1 MSLTSIAQ
9 PTQASSGFDRL
20 LRTAK
25 DEQLRNMAQQ
35 YKDKDTIAFSL
46 ITQEG
51 MRRKEV
57 RDAAQAEATRAQMG
71 GAPTTVADQQIA
83 NMTPAPVAPAAP
95 AMNAGIAQLNTP
107 NIARM
112 AEGGI
117 AGYDDGGMAQGGMYD
132 FAQRSEP
139 VLRMADGG
147 YVARYADTGSVNSP
161 FEDALRT
168 TLRYE
173 GGYVENDAGRG
184 PSKFGINKAA
194 NPDVDIKNL
203 TKEQAREL
211 YKKRYWDAIGGD
223 SLAAKDPALAK
234 VAFDTAVNM
243 GVNKAKQLVTE
254 SKGNPSALLQM
265 RQQHYDKLI
274 EADPKKFAP
283 YKSGWQSR
291 LADLATSVVPSAQA
305 GTLPQQGA
313 KTGDLASQIPGQSY
327 TAPASNYDQTNSV
340 FGRMA
345 DKLGIPLEAQR
356 QISTTLNAPTPL
368 APAAA
373 LPKSGGMMS
382 GLASLGEK
390 LGDKLGLLQGPKGRM
405 SAAEIAALQKQ
416 NGGLKTLEAA
426 QQATK
431 DAQAAGATLDEQEY
445 IRKMM
450 EARRAKEAAD
460 KYSKAAEI
468 AQASQAREVGDVL
481 TAQRLAQTG
490 EKAQV
495 AGRTNALMNAVAPA
509 SGATASDRPAV
520 KADLDAFDRED
531 AEMGA
536 AMRAGEQTKVPDKN
550 DILKATKE
558 AVPAET
564 LFGLGKQDVMML
576 GLQLMASKNPR
587 MLGALGEAGIGTLA
601 AKTAREKAQTEKEY
615 TEAHKESMLAS
626 AARARAETDYL
637 QSGAKGIGLVQKA
650 ADADYDNWLK
660 AMQANPMLKMQLTPE
675 LAAQKRQ
682 EFLDKAYKMYKIE
695 APAGTSS
702 APTASS
708 SDPLGILSKKG

>member
-20 LRTAK
+20 LRTAG

-51 MRRKEV
+51 MRRKDV

-71 GAPTTVADQQIA
+71 GPPRTVADQQIA

-95 AMNAGIAQLNTP
+95 MMGAGIAQLQAP

-112 AEGGI
+112 ADGGI
-117 AGYDDGGMAQGGMYD
+117 AGYDDGGMYNY
-132 FAQRSEP
+132 AQRSEP
-139 VLRMADGG
+139 VLRMAGG
-147 YVARYADTGSVNSP
+147 GMAGYMPGFRDTGAVNAP

-173 GGYVENDAGRG
+173 GGFVEDDAGRG

-194 NPDVDIKNL
+194 NPDVDVKNL

-223 SLAAKDPALAK
+223 SLAAKDPAFAK

-243 GVNKAKQLVTE
+243 GVGKTKQLVAE
-254 SKGNPSALLQM
+254 SKGDSKALLNM

-291 LADLATSVVPSAQA
+291 LADLATSVIPSAEA

-313 KTGDLASQIPGQSY
+313 KTNDLASQIPGQRVPAPAAQAPSTY
-327 TAPASNYDQTNSV
+327 FGLPESETTRNIQNTLAAVPGIGGLLKGAAAGTGAISRLGRTAPAVATAV
-340 FGRMA
+340 
-345 DKLGIPLEAQR
+345 
-356 QISTTLNAPTPL
+356 TTPNVVPVPNI
-368 APAAA
+368 APAA
-373 LPKSGGMMS
+373 
-382 GLASLGEK
+382 EK
-390 LGDKLGLLQGPKGRM
+390 
-405 SAAEIAALQKQ
+405 
-416 NGGLKTLEAA
+416 
-426 QQATK
+426 
-431 DAQAAGATLDEQEY
+431 
-445 IRKMM
+445 
-450 EARRAKEAAD
+450 
-460 KYSKAAEI
+460 
-468 AQASQAREVGDVL
+468 
-481 TAQRLAQTG
+481 QT
-490 EKAQV
+490 
-495 AGRTNALMNAVAPA
+495 
-509 SGATASDRPAV
+509 V
-520 KADLDAFDRED
+520 KADLDAMDRED

-536 AMRAGEQTKVPDKN
+536 AMRANQQPKVPDKN
-550 DILKATKE
+550 DILKATTE
-558 AVPAET
+558 AVPPET

-601 AKTAREKAQTEKEY
+601 AKTAREKAQTEKDY
-615 TEAHKESMLAS
+615 TQAAKESMLAS
-626 AARARAETDYL
+626 AARSRAETDYL
-637 QSGAKGIGLVQKA
+637 QSGAKGISAVQKA
-650 ADADYDNWLK
+650 ADIDYDNWLK
-660 AMQANPMLKMQLTPE
+660 SMQANPMLKMNITPE

-682 EFLDKAYKMYKIE
+682 EFLDKAYKMYKME
-695 APAGTSS
+695 APAGASS
-702 APTASS
+702 APAAPS

>member
-1 MSLTSIAQ
+1 MSLQSIAQ

-20 LRTAK
+20 LRTAG

-51 MRRKEV
+51 MRRKDV

-71 GAPTTVADQQIA
+71 GPPRTVADQQIA

-95 AMNAGIAQLNTP
+95 MMNAGIAQLQAP

-112 AEGGI
+112 ADGGI
-117 AGYDDGGMAQGGMYD
+117 AGYDDGGMYD

-139 VLRMADGG
+139 VLRMAGG
-147 YVARYADTGSVNSP
+147 GMAGYMPGFRDTGEVNAP

-173 GGYVENDAGRG
+173 GGFVEDDAGRG

-194 NPDVDIKNL
+194 NPDVDVKNL

-223 SLAAKDPALAK
+223 SLAAKDPAFAK

-243 GVNKAKQLVTE
+243 GVNKTKQLVAE
-254 SKGNPSALLQM
+254 SKGDPKALLQM

-291 LADLATSVVPSAQA
+291 LADLATSVIPSAEA

-313 KTGDLASQIPGQSY
+313 GAGDLASQIPGQRVS
-327 TAPASNYDQTNSV
+327 APASNYDQTNSF

-345 DKLGIPLEAQR
+345 DKMGIPLEAQR
-356 QISTTLNAPTPL
+356 QIATTLNAPTPL

-373 LPKSGGMMS
+373 LPKSGGMLS
-382 GLASLGEK
+382 GISALGEK
-390 LGDKLGLLQGPKGRM
+390 LGNKLGILQGPAGRM

-416 NGGLKTLEAA
+416 TGGLKTLEAA

-431 DAQAAGATLDEQEY
+431 DAQAAGATLEEQDY

-468 AQASQAREVGDVL
+468 AQASQAREVGDVA

-490 EKAQV
+490 ERAQA
-495 AGRTNALMNAVAPA
+495 AGRTDAMMNAVAPA
-509 SGATASDRPAV
+509 SGAATASGKPAI
-520 KADLDAFDRED
+520 KADLDAMDRED

-536 AMRAGEQTKVPDKN
+536 AMRANQQPKVPDKN
-550 DILKATKE
+550 DILKATTE
-558 AVPAET
+558 AVPPET

-601 AKTAREKAQTEKEY
+601 AKTAREKAQTEKELSQS
-615 TEAHKESMLAS
+615 HKDYYAAS
-626 AARARAETDYL
+626 AARSRAETDYL
-637 QSGAKGIGLVQKA
+637 ASGAKGIGAVQKA
-650 ADADYDNWLK
+650 ADIDYDNWLK
-660 AMQANPMLKMQLTPE
+660 AMQANPMLKMNITPE

-682 EFLDKAYKMYKIE
+682 EFLDKAYKMYKME
-695 APAGTSS
+695 APAGASS
-702 APTASS
+702 APAASS

>member
-25 DEQLRNMAQQ
+25 DEQLRTMAQQ

-57 RDAAQAEATRAQMG
+57 RDAAQAEAARAQMG

-147 YVARYADTGSVNSP
+147 YVARYADTGSVNAP
-161 FEDALRT
+161 FEDAFRT

-194 NPDVDIKNL
+194 NPDVDVKNL

-243 GVNKAKQLVTE
+243 GVGKAKQLVTE
-254 SKGNPSALLQM
+254 SKGNPSALLEM

-313 KTGDLASQIPGQSY
+313 KTGDLASQIPGYDRPVPAAQAPSTY
-327 TAPASNYDQTNSV
+327 FGLPESEATRNTQNTISALPGIGGLLKGASAGTGAISRLGRATPAAATAITTPNVVPVPNIAPAS
-340 FGRMA
+340 
-345 DKLGIPLEAQR
+345 DK
-356 QISTTLNAPTPL
+356 
-368 APAAA
+368 
-373 LPKSGGMMS
+373 
-382 GLASLGEK
+382 
-390 LGDKLGLLQGPKGRM
+390 
-405 SAAEIAALQKQ
+405 
-416 NGGLKTLEAA
+416 
-426 QQATK
+426 
-431 DAQAAGATLDEQEY
+431 
-445 IRKMM
+445 
-450 EARRAKEAAD
+450 
-460 KYSKAAEI
+460 
-468 AQASQAREVGDVL
+468 
-481 TAQRLAQTG
+481 
-490 EKAQV
+490 
-495 AGRTNALMNAVAPA
+495 
-509 SGATASDRPAV
+509 PAV

-626 AARARAETDYL
+626 AARARAETEYL

-695 APAGTSS
+695 APAGASS

>member
-1 MSLTSIAQ
+1 MSLQSIAQ
-9 PTQASSGFDRL
+9 PAQASSGFDKL
-20 LRTAK
+20 LRTAG

-51 MRRKEV
+51 MRRKDV

-71 GAPTTVADQQIA
+71 GPPRTVADQQIA
-83 NMTPAPVAPAAP
+83 NMMPAPVAPAAP
-95 AMNAGIAQLNTP
+95 MMNAGIAQLQAP

-112 AEGGI
+112 ADGGI
-117 AGYDDGGMAQGGMYD
+117 AGYDDGGMYD

-139 VLRMADGG
+139 VLRMAGG
-147 YVARYADTGSVNSP
+147 GMAGYMPGFRDTGAVNAP

-173 GGYVENDAGRG
+173 GGFVEDDAGRG

-194 NPDVDIKNL
+194 NPDVDVKNL

-223 SLAAKDPALAK
+223 SLAAKDPAFAK

-243 GVNKAKQLVTE
+243 GVNKTKQLVAE
-254 SKGNPSALLQM
+254 SKGDPKALLQM

-291 LADLATSVVPSAQA
+291 LADLATSVIPSAEA
-305 GTLPQQGA
+305 GTLPQQ
-313 KTGDLASQIPGQSY
+313 
-327 TAPASNYDQTNSV
+327 
-340 FGRMA
+340 
-345 DKLGIPLEAQR
+345 
-356 QISTTLNAPTPL
+356 
-368 APAAA
+368 
-373 LPKSGGMMS
+373 
-382 GLASLGEK
+382 
-390 LGDKLGLLQGPKGRM
+390 
-405 SAAEIAALQKQ
+405 
-416 NGGLKTLEAA
+416 
-426 QQATK
+426 
-431 DAQAAGATLDEQEY
+431 AQAAAPAQVQKPQLENAKKTADDTAYAGLYSLTAPGVVSSAVDAGNTLFQKFGHQPANIGPMQPQQALSNAQKFGRAAGALAVPATVLQGGLGATELAGSNLQLMSGDVG
-445 IRKMM
+445 RKMTANPM
-450 EARRAKEAAD
+450 LSAMSGDTGLAAAIMD
-460 KYSKAAEI
+460 AAENNPQGPSKMPYKEQMTNVGKMLVGHPDI
-468 AQASQAREVGDVL
+468 DKMREQNAKVTAAQARA
-481 TAQRLAQTG
+481 
-490 EKAQV
+490 EK
-495 AGRTNALMNAVAPA
+495 P
-509 SGATASDRPAV
+509 SV
-520 KADLDAFDRED
+520 KADLDAMDRED

-536 AMRAGEQTKVPDKN
+536 AMRANQQPKVPNKD

-601 AKTAREKAQTEKEY
+601 AKTAREKAQTEKDY

-626 AARARAETDYL
+626 AARSRAETEYL
-637 QSGAKGIGLVQKA
+637 QSGARGIGAVQKA
-650 ADADYDNWLK
+650 ADIDYDNWLK
-660 AMQANPMLKMQLTPE
+660 AMQANPMLKMNITPE

-682 EFLDKAYKMYKIE
+682 EFLDKAYKMYKME
-695 APAGTSS
+695 APAGASS
-702 APTASS
+702 APAASS